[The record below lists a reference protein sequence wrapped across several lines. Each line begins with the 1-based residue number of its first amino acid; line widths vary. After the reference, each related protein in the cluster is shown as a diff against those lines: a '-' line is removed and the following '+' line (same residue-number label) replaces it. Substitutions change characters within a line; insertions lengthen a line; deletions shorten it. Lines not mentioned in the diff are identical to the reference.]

1 MSAPEERRGERAAE
15 LVYVTAPDCHL
26 CERGRQVIDELAD
39 HHGLTV
45 RELDLRSDE
54 GRELA
59 AAARV
64 PFPPAVFVG
73 GRLLAHGRLSAR
85 TLARQ
90 LASHATGVRAGGDD
104 AVRKD

>member
-1 MSAPEERRGERAAE
+1 MSADADRRHGAGVE
-15 LVYVTAPDCHL
+15 LVYLTAPDCHL
-26 CERGRQVIDELAD
+26 CERGRRVLDALAD
-39 HHGLTV
+39 DHAISV
-45 RELDLRSDE
+45 RELDLHTDE

-85 TLARQ
+85 ALARQ
-90 LASHATGVRAGGDD
+90 LASIGETGASGRTPHTREA
-104 AVRKD
+104 